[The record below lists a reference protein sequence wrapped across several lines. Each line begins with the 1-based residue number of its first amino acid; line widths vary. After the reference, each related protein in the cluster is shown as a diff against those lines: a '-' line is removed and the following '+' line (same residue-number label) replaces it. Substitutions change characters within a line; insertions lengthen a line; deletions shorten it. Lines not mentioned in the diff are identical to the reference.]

1 MLLDGNNMIELL
13 SLPEWDEKI
22 IDMLEEFGEERPV
35 YDPNDT
41 TIFIKP
47 AGYDIEMMF
56 DDWIITD
63 KQKEMAGQGN
73 LYFNQIILKNTT
85 KIKFPF
91 GIEAVD
97 NYKTISKKIGK
108 KADYTNKYD
117 DTRLTWLLD
126 DGEKK
131 YFLGCNFD
139 DQSFNTLKRISLTL
153 YDKEID
159 YFDEDGGLVPNE

>member
-13 SLPEWDEKI
+13 SLPEWDERI
-22 IDMLEEFGEERPV
+22 LDMLEEFGEERPV

-56 DDWIITD
+56 DDWTTTE
-63 KQKEMAGQGN
+63 KQKKMAGQGN
-73 LYFNQIILKNTT
+73 LFLSQISLKNTT
-85 KIKFPF
+85 KIKLPF
-91 GIEAVD
+91 GIEAGD
-97 NYKTISKKIGK
+97 NYETISKKIGK

-117 DTRLTWLLD
+117 SVSRHWLLD
-126 DGEKK
+126 DGEKQ
-131 YFLGCNFD
+131 YFLNCVFSDENLIKWNKIWFD
-139 DQSFNTLKRISLTL
+139 L

>member
-1 MLLDGNNMIELL
+1 MKLDGNNMIELL

-35 YDPNDT
+35 YNPEQSYVFVTLKDY
-41 TIFIKP
+41 
-47 AGYDIEMMF
+47 GLEMMF
-56 DDWIITD
+56 ETD
-63 KQKEMAGQGN
+63 CLTPKQKEHAGEGN
-73 LYFNQIILKNTT
+73 LWLNQIVFNDETT
-85 KIKFPF
+85 IKLPF
-91 GIEAVD
+91 NLEIGD
-97 NYKTISKKIGK
+97 NYETISKKIGK

-153 YDKEID
+153 YDKEIN
-159 YFDEDGGLVPNE
+159 YRGLVPNE